1 MSERRAPAE
10 VVEALRTAIAALDLA
25 ALVEAGRA
33 AVAVLDSAP
42 TWTWK
47 TRAAEALGVDLETVR
62 NACRRGHVRT
72 RHDGTRELV
81 DLHELRRYLATA
93 ARPEVTASREHDE
106 HSP

>member
-1 MSERRAPAE
+1 M
-10 VVEALRTAIAALDLA
+10 LA
-25 ALVEAGRA
+25 ALESGRPVDAHNVAGSLRA
-33 AVAVLDSAP
+33 AVELLDAAP